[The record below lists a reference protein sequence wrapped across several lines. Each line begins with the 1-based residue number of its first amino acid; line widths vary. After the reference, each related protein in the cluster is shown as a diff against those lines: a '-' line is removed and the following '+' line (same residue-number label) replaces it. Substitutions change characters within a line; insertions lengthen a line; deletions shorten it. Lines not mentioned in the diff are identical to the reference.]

1 MLRYWAGTIP
11 ITYIYAFIYYS
22 SVITKY
28 KKVYIC
34 QGCERLYVEKV
45 IRHHTHSLLIYTD
58 GTGYKG
64 GGVSTFGL
72 EMGRMIWNSGHLI
85 RNLQFH
91 IRALLQIVSQLGS
104 YLFWKFTDTGMSPV
118 SLKGLWPGSWARSM
132 ESLLSR
138 KFGSFEAECVSCPCW
153 SRQGTFWVLPA
164 MGAAVDTGRRLGL
177 SWLGPGAPRR
187 PRKGLFITSHHRT
200 VELTSCMVSL
210 VIRWG
215 TATRS
220 PPPIKL

>member
-1 MLRYWAGTIP
+1 MLNVLSSQSQICWAWGEYVVPYILDAYLHRWNWLQRRRCFNIRARNGQDDLEFGT
-11 ITYIYAFIYYS
+11 S
-22 SVITKY
+22 Y
-28 KKVYIC
+28 KKSPIPYQSSAADSIPAGKLSVLETHRH
-34 QGCERLYVEKV
+34 GDVPRLFERTL
-45 IRHHTHSLLIYTD
+45 T
-58 GTGYKG
+58 
-64 GGVSTFGL
+64 
-72 EMGRMIWNSGHLI
+72 MI
-85 RNLQFH
+85 
-91 IRALLQIVSQLGS
+91 LGAIS
-104 YLFWKFTDTGMSPV
+104 
-118 SLKGLWPGSWARSM
+118 

-138 KFGSFEAECVSCPCW
+138 EFGSFKAECVSCPCW

-164 MGAAVDTGRRLGL
+164 MGATVDTGRRLGL

-220 PPPIKL
+220 PPPTETKTRV

>member
-34 QGCERLYVEKV
+34 QGCERLHVEKV

-72 EMGRMIWNSGHLI
+72 GMGRMIWNSGHLI

-104 YLFWKFTDTGMSPV
+104 YLFWKLTDTGMSPV
-118 SLKGLWPGSWARSM
+118 SLEGLWPWSWARSVRVCCPGNL
-132 ESLLSR
+132 EVSKLNVWAVPVDHGKEHSR
-138 KFGSFEAECVSCPCW
+138 SCRRWALRWTQAGDWASPDW
-153 SRQGTFWVLPA
+153 DRGPL
-164 MGAAVDTGRRLGL
+164 VDQERDYL
-177 SWLGPGAPRR
+177 
-187 PRKGLFITSHHRT
+187 
-200 VELTSCMVSL
+200 
-210 VIRWG
+210 
-215 TATRS
+215 
-220 PPPIKL
+220 